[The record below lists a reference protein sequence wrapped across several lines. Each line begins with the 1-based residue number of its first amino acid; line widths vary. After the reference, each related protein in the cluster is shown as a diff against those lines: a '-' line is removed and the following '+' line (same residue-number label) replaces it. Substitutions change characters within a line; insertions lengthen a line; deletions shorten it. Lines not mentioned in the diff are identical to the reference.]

1 MKLSYK
7 QFSKIRFKGRENKKR
22 TKQIIYKISLLL
34 KVTLNPFCT
43 IQNKKPLPVIPVARL
58 SKTEKRIKAQW
69 DEERD
74 SDLTVSN

>member
-34 KVTLNPFCT
+34 KVTLNSVLYDSKIKNPYQWF
-43 IQNKKPLPVIPVARL
+43 PLLDSPRQKNGSRRNGMRSGTVI
-58 SKTEKRIKAQW
+58 
-69 DEERD
+69 
-74 SDLTVSN
+74 